1 MAKTLRETKPTGRVT
16 VFLRATNEGGRMTR
30 VAAILGAVLALA
42 LGASACGGSS
52 SSSSEETT
60 TQASGGGGGGGGGS
74 ASGTLEGETGPGF
87 EIEVKK
93 DGKDAERV
101 RAGTY
106 TLKVEDKSD
115 QHNFH
120 LIGPGVDTK
129 VTDVGFVGDKTATV
143 TLKKGTYTYQCDPHA
158 SSGMKGT
165 FEVT

>member
-1 MAKTLRETKPTGRVT
+1 MIRT
-16 VFLRATNEGGRMTR
+16 
-30 VAAILGAVLALA
+30 AAILGAALTLV

-52 SSSSEETT
+52 SSGETT
-60 TQASGGGGGGGGGS
+60 TAEQTTTEQTTTEQTTTEGGGGGGAS

-87 EIEVKK
+87 EIEVKQN
-93 DGKDAERV
+93 GEDAESV
-101 RAGTY
+101 KAGTY

-120 LIGPGVDTK
+120 LTGPGVDEK
-129 VTDVGFVGDKTATV
+129 VTDVGFVGDKTVTV

-158 SSGMKGT
+158 SQGMKGT

>member
-1 MAKTLRETKPTGRVT
+1 MIRKT
-16 VFLRATNEGGRMTR
+16 
-30 VAAILGAVLALA
+30 AILGAALALV

-52 SSSSEETT
+52 SSSSSSSEETT
-60 TQASGGGGGGGGGS
+60 TQGGGGGGGGGAS

-87 EIEVKK
+87 EIEVKQN
-93 DGKDAERV
+93 GEDAESLK
-101 RAGTY
+101 AGTY

-120 LIGPGVDTK
+120 LIGPGVDQM
-129 VTDVGFVGDKTATV
+129 VTDVGFVGDKTVTV

-165 FEVT
+165 FQVT

>member
-1 MAKTLRETKPTGRVT
+1 MIRI
-16 VFLRATNEGGRMTR
+16 
-30 VAAILGAVLALA
+30 AAILGAALA
-42 LGASACGGSS
+42 LGASACGGGGNDESASS
-52 SSSSEETT
+52 TEAT
-60 TQASGGGGGGGGGS
+60 TQAESEGGS

-87 EIEVKK
+87 EIEVKQN
-93 DGKDAERV
+93 GADADSV
-101 RAGTY
+101 KAGMY

-120 LIGPGVDTK
+120 LIGPGIDQE
-129 VTDVGFVGDKTATV
+129 VTDVGFVGDKTVTV

>member
-1 MAKTLRETKPTGRVT
+1 MIRKT
-16 VFLRATNEGGRMTR
+16 
-30 VAAILGAVLALA
+30 AILGAALALV
-42 LGASACGGSS
+42 LGASACGGGSSSS

-60 TQASGGGGGGGGGS
+60 TQGGGGGGGGGGAS

-87 EIEVKK
+87 EIEVKQN
-93 DGKDAERV
+93 GEDAESLK
-101 RAGTY
+101 AGTY

-120 LIGPGVDTK
+120 LIGPGVDQM
-129 VTDVGFVGDKTATV
+129 VTDVGFVGDKTVTV

-165 FEVT
+165 FQVT

>member
-1 MAKTLRETKPTGRVT
+1 MIRKT
-16 VFLRATNEGGRMTR
+16 
-30 VAAILGAVLALA
+30 AILGAALALG
-42 LGASACGGSS
+42 LGASACGGGSSSS

-60 TQASGGGGGGGGGS
+60 TQGGGGGGGGGAS

-87 EIEVKK
+87 EIEVKQN
-93 DGKDAERV
+93 GEDAESLK
-101 RAGTY
+101 AGTY

-120 LIGPGVDTK
+120 LIGPGVDQM
-129 VTDVGFVGDKTATV
+129 VTDVGFVGDKTVTV

-165 FEVT
+165 FQVT

>member
-1 MAKTLRETKPTGRVT
+1 MIRKT
-16 VFLRATNEGGRMTR
+16 
-30 VAAILGAVLALA
+30 AILGAALALV
-42 LGASACGGSS
+42 LGASACGGGSSSS

-60 TQASGGGGGGGGGS
+60 TQGGGGGGGGGGGS

-87 EIEVKK
+87 EIEVKQN
-93 DGKDAERV
+93 GEDAESV
-101 RAGTY
+101 KAGTY

-120 LIGPGVDTK
+120 LIGPGVDQM
-129 VTDVGFVGDKTATV
+129 VTEVGFVGDKTVTV

-165 FEVT
+165 FQVT

>member
-1 MAKTLRETKPTGRVT
+1 MLRTAV
-16 VFLRATNEGGRMTR
+16 
-30 VAAILGAVLALA
+30 ILGAALALVNTIV

-52 SSSSEETT
+52 SSSDETT
-60 TQASGGGGGGGGGS
+60 TEQTTTDGGGGGGAS

-87 EIEVKK
+87 EIEVKQN
-93 DGKDAERV
+93 GEDAESV
-101 RAGTY
+101 KAGTY

-115 QHNFH
+115 AHNFH
-120 LIGPGVDTK
+120 LIGPGVDK
-129 VTDVGFVGDKTATV
+129 VVTEVPFVGDKTVTV